1 MKKILLFSFLLFT
14 AVVYSQQKNSSDTVI
29 ENANNH
35 KTVNSHSTFQ
45 TDHKPEFPGGDEKLI
60 EFISKNL
67 KYPKEARK
75 DKIEGKVYVKFAVR
89 ETGRIDSI
97 SVYKGVREDIDQ
109 AAKDI
114 FKKMPK
120 WSPGIKYGKPVRV
133 WYILPI
139 TFTLD

>member
-14 AVVYSQQKNSSDTVI
+14 SVIYCQQKNSS
-29 ENANNH
+29 ENVSQIS
-35 KTVNSHSTFQ
+35 KSDSTFQ
-45 TDHKPEFPGGDEKLI
+45 SDHKPEFPGGDQKLI

-67 KYPKEARK
+67 RYPKGAK
-75 DKIEGKVYVKFAVR
+75 MDKIEGKVYVKFAVR
-89 ETGRIDSI
+89 ETGQIDSI
-97 SVYKGVREDIDQ
+97 SVYKGVRDDLDQ

-114 FKKMPK
+114 FKKMPL

-139 TFTLD
+139 TFDLK